1 MKWTIITEAIFRE
14 EKKQER
20 IIYMKR
26 IRKLLPKATII
37 IIAIVLLLLPACSN
51 GKAPVSSQI
60 ESYTI
65 ADSTGDWGYPSPY
78 AHYSR
83 GPGYVRMSF
92 VFETLVWKDVSVF
105 TPQLA
110 EEWEY
115 VAEENA
121 YIFKLRNDVTWHDGT
136 KFTADDVV
144 FTFDYTRKH
153 LYQWVDNSIVK
164 SAEAIDQY
172 TVKLYL
178 SKPYAPFFQDV
189 AGTQPIMPR
198 HIWENIEEPEKF
210 VAPEAV
216 IGTGPYTL
224 ADYSKEHGTYL
235 YKVYNDYYLGKPF
248 VDEIKFVKISAEM
261 IPAALKEGSV
271 SAGDIPPEVVSEME
285 DAGLTVI
292 TAPVAWN
299 AKMTINHH
307 KEPLSSTQFRQALAY
322 AINREALVQI
332 TQRGHALAGS
342 PGMMPPTSD
351 WYNPDIPQ
359 YEYDPARAKQFLEGL
374 GYQMEGGYF
383 TRDGEELSLEL
394 IAAADYKEV
403 GQFIKQQL
411 EEAGVKINFI
421 TMEAKT
427 VDAKVG
433 AWDFDLSVYGH
444 GGLYEP
450 SFLKRVIMD
459 EKFNSARYTSNETL
473 NQLLKAQLTE
483 MDAENRKDLVFQIQE
498 VYAEDLPAL
507 TLYYPK
513 WYWAHDGTVNL
524 FYTMDGM
531 ASGIPIPLNRM
542 AFVK

>member
-1 MKWTIITEAIFRE
+1 MN
-14 EKKQER
+14 EKVLNSVP
-20 IIYMKR
+20 
-26 IRKLLPKATII
+26 KLLIPAM
-37 IIAIVLLLLPACSN
+37 IVALLILPSCTAGTPEIS
-51 GKAPVSSQI
+51 
-60 ESYTI
+60 SYTI
-65 ADSTGDWGYPSPY
+65 ADSIGDYGYPSPY
-78 AHYSR
+78 THYSR
-83 GPGYVRMSF
+83 GPGYTRMSLI
-92 VFETLVWKDVSVF
+92 FETLVWKDALSF
-105 TPQLA
+105 IPQLA
-110 EEWEY
+110 VEWEY

-121 YIFKLRNDVTWHDGT
+121 YIFKLRNNATWHDGT

-144 FTFDYTRKH
+144 FTFDYTKQH
-153 LYQWVDNSIVK
+153 PYQWVDNSIVK
-164 SAEAIDQY
+164 SAEAIDEY

-198 HIWENIEEPEKF
+198 HIWEGIEEPEKLA
-210 VAPEAV
+210 APEAV
-216 IGTGPYTL
+216 VGTGPYTL

-235 YKVYNDYYLGKPF
+235 YKAYADYYLGKPF

-285 DAGLTVI
+285 EADLAVI

-299 AKMTINHH
+299 AKLTINHH
-307 KEPLSSTQFRQALAY
+307 KDPLSSKQFRQALAY
-322 AINREALVQI
+322 AIDRESLVQI

-342 PGMMPPTSD
+342 PGMIPPTSD
-351 WYNPDIPQ
+351 WYNPDTPQ
-359 YEYDPARAKQFLEGL
+359 YEYDPAKARGILEGL
-374 GYQMEGGYF
+374 GYKLKDGYF
-383 TRDGEELSLEL
+383 TKDDKLLELEL

-403 GQFIKQQL
+403 GQFVKQQL
-411 EEAGVKINFI
+411 EEAGIKIDFR

-433 AWDFDLSVYGH
+433 AWDFDLSIYGH

-450 SFLKRVIMD
+450 SILKRVIMD
-459 EKFNSARYTSNETL
+459 EGFNSARYTSNETL
-473 NQLLKAQLTE
+473 NHLLKVQLTE
-483 MDAENRKDLVFQIQE
+483 MDAGKRKDLVFQIQE

-524 FYTMDGM
+524 FYTMGGI
-531 ASGIPIPLNRM
+531 ASGIPVPLNRI

>member
-1 MKWTIITEAIFRE
+1 MN
-14 EKKQER
+14 KKVLNLVP
-20 IIYMKR
+20 
-26 IRKLLPKATII
+26 KLLIPAVIVALLILPSCTSGMP
-37 IIAIVLLLLPACSN
+37 AIS
-51 GKAPVSSQI
+51 
-60 ESYTI
+60 SYTI
-65 ADSTGDWGYPSPY
+65 ADSIGDYGYPSPY
-78 AHYSR
+78 THYSR
-83 GPGYVRMSF
+83 GPGYTRMSF
-92 VFETLVWKDVSVF
+92 IFETLVWKDTSGF
-105 TPQLA
+105 IPQLA

-115 VAEENA
+115 VVEENA
-121 YIFKLRNDVTWHDGT
+121 YIFKLRNNATWHDGT

-144 FTFDYTRKH
+144 FTFGYTKQH
-153 LYQWVDNSIVK
+153 PYPWVDNSIAK
-164 SAEAIDQY
+164 SAEAIDEY

-198 HIWENIEEPEKF
+198 HIWEGVEEPEKF

-224 ADYSKEHGTYL
+224 ADYSKEHGAYL
-235 YKVYNDYYLGKPF
+235 YKAYADYYLGKPF

-285 DAGLTVI
+285 EAGLTVI

-299 AKMTINHH
+299 AKLTINHQ
-307 KEPLSSTQFRQALAY
+307 KEPLSSKQFRQALAY
-322 AINREALVQI
+322 AIDRESLVQI
-332 TQRGHALAGS
+332 TQRGHGIAGS
-342 PGMMPPTSD
+342 PGMIPPTSD
-351 WYNPDIPQ
+351 WYNPDTPQ
-359 YEYDPARAKQFLEGL
+359 YEYDPAKAKQLLEGL
-374 GYQMEGGYF
+374 GYRLKDGYF
-383 TRDGEELSLEL
+383 TKDGKLLELEL

-411 EEAGVKINFI
+411 GEVGIKIDFR

-459 EKFNSARYTSNETL
+459 EDFNSARYTSNETL

-483 MDAENRKDLVFQIQE
+483 MDAGKRKDLVFQIQE

-513 WYWAHDGTVNL
+513 WYWAHDGTVDL
-524 FYTMDGM
+524 FYTMDGI